1 MSGHRRTGLRLTVG
15 LLVVAAAAFSLSGCG
30 AGDGGSSESDGDRQV
45 RLVLDFV
52 PNGVHAGI
60 YRAIAAGYYE
70 EEGID
75 LEVVRPSSTGD
86 TVRLVLAGKA
96 EFGIAD
102 GLDLAGQIAMGRDA
116 RAVISIL
123 QRPAGGLITLE
134 QAGVGSPADLAG
146 RTVGET
152 GVESDRV
159 VFETMVRE
167 AGGDPAD
174 SKVVATGFNGA
185 QALVA
190 GRIAAFT
197 GYIPADATALD
208 LSGEKT
214 RSFAFDRFG
223 GPPYPGLVGF
233 GDASWVEREPE
244 LAQGFAEAT
253 ARGYRDAIESPA
265 RAVADLADQV
275 DGIDRAFAL
284 AVFRAYRPWFGEP
297 DRFGRIEPDSI
308 RSLSDFMVSTG
319 LAEKPVSPGEFGAP
333 GLAFGPLD

>member
-1 MSGHRRTGLRLTVG
+1 MTGLRPTGILFG
-15 LLVVAAAAFSLSGCG
+15 LLVAAGAVLSFNGCG
-30 AGDGGSSESDGDRQV
+30 GGSDPESEDRRV

-60 YRAIAAGYYE
+60 YRAIAAGYYR

-102 GLDLAGQIAMGRDA
+102 GLDLAGQISMGRNA
-116 RAVISIL
+116 RAVMAIL
-123 QRPAGGLITLE
+123 QRPAGGLVTLR
-134 QAGVGSPADLAG
+134 QAGIGSPADLAG
-146 RTVGET
+146 RPVGET
-152 GVESDRV
+152 GVESDRI
-159 VFETMVRE
+159 VFETMVE
-167 AGGDPAD
+167 AAGGSPAD
-174 SKVVATGFNGA
+174 SKLVATGFNGA
-185 QALVA
+185 QALLA
-190 GRIAAFT
+190 GRIEAFT

-208 LSGEKT
+208 LTGNRT

-223 GPPYPGLVGF
+223 GPRYPGLVAF
-233 GDASWVEREPE
+233 GGESWLEREPE
-244 LAQGFAEAT
+244 LARGFAEAT

-265 RAVADLADQV
+265 RAVADLADRV
-275 DGIDRAFAL
+275 DGIDTTFAL
-284 AVFRAYRPWFGEP
+284 AVFRAYGPWFG
-297 DRFGRIEPDSI
+297 DAGRFGRIEPGSI

-319 LAEKPVSPGEFGAP
+319 LAEKPVSPDEFGAP